1 LLEDFGIPHRFH
13 VNRVFTYDCN
23 TRPTYHHAMAKGCAA
38 IDTRAIMGNIL
49 VIRGHR
55 VLLDSDLAALY
66 LNGRASIGSRRRQKL
81 PRTGECRSFGVRV
94 ACKCHQL
101 LVVDAC
107 SRAITGH
114 VSRLRG
120 AR

>member
-1 LLEDFGIPHRFH
+1 MVAWEDFGIPHRFH

-23 TRPTYHHAMAKGCAA
+23 TRQTYHHAMAKGCAA

-66 LNGRASIGSRRRQKL
+66 LNGRVSIGVTAS
-81 PRTGECRSFGVRV
+81 PETPSHG
-94 ACKCHQL
+94 
-101 LVVDAC
+101 
-107 SRAITGH
+107 
-114 VSRLRG
+114 
-120 AR
+120 